1 MGHKPNAKDELKAA
15 LNDVLYA
22 QALLHEAI
30 DSVEK
35 NENKQLLQDTLS
47 NVNEAL
53 AATKTSAYGFKD

>member
-1 MGHKPNAKDELKAA
+1 MGHKPNAKEELKEA

-30 DSVEK
+30 HTVEK
-35 NENKQLLQDTLS
+35 DTNKQLLQDTLA

-53 AATKTSAYGFKD
+53 DATRTSAYGFKD